1 MFLGWCPLKPTLTH
15 TLTGSSSWKLL
26 WCISQL
32 GSLENVPQI
41 SQQSRGQQK
50 PVGLCSMVN
59 NRENPALLAGEGQR
73 EMVSFL
79 LLPLVG
85 TMESFVNSPLAPN
98 KTSKSV
104 FPFIFPSTAIIIF
117 SFQSQTLV
125 QSCTPKFCFP
135 EVKSAPQRSLPPGL
149 TTWVLFPGSRIY
161 TTASCH
167 LTSICVLKKKK
178 RNKTNKKT

>member
-1 MFLGWCPLKPTLTH
+1 MTH

-32 GSLENVPQI
+32 ASLENVPQI
-41 SQQSRGQQK
+41 FQQSRGQQK

-85 TMESFVNSPLAPN
+85 TMESSINSPLSPN

-104 FPFIFPSTAIIIF
+104 FPCIFPSTAVIIS

-125 QSCTPKFCFP
+125 QSYTPKFCFP
-135 EVKSAPQRSLPPGL
+135 EVKSAPQRYLPPGL

-161 TTASCH
+161 TTAGCH
-167 LTSICVLKKKK
+167 LTSTCVLKKEKQ
-178 RNKTNKKT
+178 NKQTKKT